1 MSEIFILLVLLSD
14 MSLCLLVHPGSRR
27 TQTRSQ
33 PLGSEVADPGELPR
47 GARGLFLHCPAEP
60 RPSQA
65 AGSRPR
71 RRGRASGRLL
81 EPQCRRTERRRRSR
95 RAQEGTAAPP
105 PGPARPAGPLLSF
118 TCRDSGGARTRG
130 PPPGVPRHG
139 RSPSASGGLALLCCP
154 GGPRDAPAGEGTAS
168 SPRVCVCVRA
178 ASCRRP
184 RHGHCPCCRGERGR
198 RPRGPH
204 LALSRT
210 LREERR
216 GRRGEPPGPARCA
229 AAAAAGGRSP
239 AGRGGGGGQ
248 PRRRP
253 PPAVTAPHPARWCRP
268 QHGDTVEERL
278 RRGDR
283 PLPPPRHGHGAP
295 RVSERPRRRCCR
307 RCPAQGSAAADEEED
322 GGGGRGGGGHSSS
335 GGGTERPRAGSQHRP
350 EQLMVAPQTRQQRPR
365 RGRQLSRIPAGGSPL
380 STPTHRA
387 TRPSPPTLPLPSPRR
402 DPRLGSPPPGPDCHY
417 PRAPRGRRRRQRAP
431 GSARRRRDHG
441 REAEQPHRRQWPHP
455 GVLGRGSA
463 FLEQ

>member
-33 PLGSEVADPGELPR
+33 PSGSEVADPGELPR
-47 GARGLFLHCPAEP
+47 GARGPFPHCPAVP

-168 SPRVCVCVRA
+168 SPRVCVCVL
-178 ASCRRP
+178 RP
-184 RHGHCPCCRGERGR
+184 AG
-198 RPRGPH
+198 GPV
-204 LALSRT
+204 T
-210 LREERR
+210 
-216 GRRGEPPGPARCA
+216 GTVPPAEGS
-229 AAAAAGGRSP
+229 AAGGHAGLTWRCPAPCGRSG
-239 AGRGGGGGQ
+239 AGGGASRRARPVAPPPPPPGAGLSLGAGGGSRGGG
-248 PRRRP
+248 PRP
-253 PPAVTAPHPARWCRP
+253 P
-268 QHGDTVEERL
+268 
-278 RRGDR
+278 
-283 PLPPPRHGHGAP
+283 
-295 RVSERPRRRCCR
+295 
-307 RCPAQGSAAADEEED
+307 
-322 GGGGRGGGGHSSS
+322 
-335 GGGTERPRAGSQHRP
+335 
-350 EQLMVAPQTRQQRPR
+350 
-365 RGRQLSRIPAGGSPL
+365 
-380 STPTHRA
+380 
-387 TRPSPPTLPLPSPRR
+387 
-402 DPRLGSPPPGPDCHY
+402 
-417 PRAPRGRRRRQRAP
+417 
-431 GSARRRRDHG
+431 
-441 REAEQPHRRQWPHP
+441 
-455 GVLGRGSA
+455 
-463 FLEQ
+463 

>member
-1 MSEIFILLVLLSD
+1 

-47 GARGLFLHCPAEP
+47 GARSPFPHCPAEP

-81 EPQCRRTERRRRSR
+81 EPQCRRTERRRRRSR

-105 PGPARPAGPLLSF
+105 PGPAAPLLHLPGLGRSADSGAAAGRPQARPLAVRQRRSGSALLPRRPAGRA
-118 TCRDSGGARTRG
+118 CGRG
-130 PPPGVPRHG
+130 H
-139 RSPSASGGLALLCCP
+139 SELPSCA
-154 GGPRDAPAGEGTAS
+154 
-168 SPRVCVCVRA
+168 CVRA

-184 RHGHCPCCRGERGR
+184 HHGHRPCCRGERGR

-204 LALSRT
+204 LALFRT

-239 AGRGGGGGQ
+239 AGRGGGQ

-402 DPRLGSPPPGPDCHY
+402 DPRLGSPPPGPDCHP